1 MRRASL
7 LVSVAVSVGC
17 SSVGVGDELAA
28 IALLDVNP
36 NSASYNEVVTAEQ
49 FEGMVSLWYFGHAT

>member
-1 MRRASL
+1 MRRAASMVSMSL
-7 LVSVAVSVGC
+7 SFGC
-17 SSVGVGDELAA
+17 SSVGIGDELGA

-49 FEGMVSLWYFGHAT
+49 FEGTVSLWYFGHAT